1 MQQQPIECIYVDDC
15 CKVWNIL
22 QTIFGD
28 KVEVKLDIFHAV
40 QRITRTLSKRHS
52 LYFQCISELRN
63 VFHEFED
70 IHEERQ
76 VSTPPPEVMGVKM
89 DNFIGKW
96 KDACNSYGYPIFQA
110 DTYNALKNVMNHINM
125 GCLRLVEEQIR
136 MRDSISI

>member
-1 MQQQPIECIYVDDC
+1 MIAVRFGIYYKQYLVTRSRSNLIFFMQFNELLEHSQRDTPY
-15 CKVWNIL
+15 
-22 QTIFGD
+22 IFN
-28 KVEVKLDIFHAV
+28 V
-40 QRITRTLSKRHS
+40 
-52 LYFQCISELRN
+52 RN
-63 VFHEFED
+63 VFREFGD

-96 KDACNSYGYPIFQA
+96 KDACNSYGDPIFQA